1 MTAAPGHPT
10 LEHKSLL
17 RRAELPPPVQG
28 PGIGTEWGLV
38 MHPHALHA
46 QAWWST
52 FLQFVPSSCPSHL
65 WQSSARSRDLR
76 PIWGG
81 VTGAVRC
88 HSGPIQTLGRTQY
101 VEAPVPPGKLEA
113 FDNPGSRDRKWAPP
127 KASLPVASINPCHSV
142 TDQSVGAGI

>member
-28 PGIGTEWGLV
+28 PGIGTEWGPV

-52 FLQFVPSSCPSHL
+52 FLQFCTFQLPIPLMAKLCQKPG
-65 WQSSARSRDLR
+65 

-101 VEAPVPPGKLEA
+101 VEAPVPPGKLET
-113 FDNPGSRDRKWAPP
+113 FDNPGSCDRKWAPP

-142 TDQSVGAGI
+142 TDQLVGAGI